1 VPADVPLDGP
11 GGPLTETEVDF
22 WRRYAAGW
30 HVLFAATVTLAG
42 VVVLVADAAVSPSAR
57 WLGGTALVGLVGWY
71 LAFGVRA
78 VRGDD
83 QRAGL
88 VYLVGAAV
96 SFAVMLALSPGAAF
110 LLFTVYPQVFVLH
123 YSWRVRVAFMVTFA
137 AEASMGFVYH
147 LGASWSTL
155 ESVGL
160 SIAFPFVAAM
170 AMGLFITGIIV
181 QSRRRADLIGELT
194 RTRLALAEER
204 HEAGVY
210 AERARLA
217 GGIHDTLAQGFA
229 SLVLLAQAAR
239 SALDRDSAAVAERL
253 ELIEVTAR
261 DGLDE
266 ARALVSAL
274 APPDLAD
281 HGLADALGRLAA
293 RHTRNTGVPVLLD
306 VTAEGACAPD
316 VDVILLR
323 SAQEALA
330 NAGKHSS
337 AQKVQIGLS
346 RVEDRIV
353 LTVSDDGCGFDPA
366 ERHEGYGLPGMRQRV
381 AASGGSCV
389 VTSAPGAGTSVR
401 VELPA

>member
-1 VPADVPLDGP
+1 VPADVPLDGS
-11 GGPLTETEVDF
+11 GRSLTEPEVDF

-30 HVLFAATVTLAG
+30 HVLFAATVS
-42 VVVLVADAAVSPSAR
+42 VVAVLVMVDSAVSPSAR
-57 WLGGTALVGLVGWY
+57 WLGGTALVGLVGLY
-71 LAFGVRA
+71 LVFGVRA

-83 QRAGL
+83 QRAAL
-88 VYLVGAAV
+88 VYLAGAAAT
-96 SFAVMLALSPGAAF
+96 FAVMLVLTSGAAF

-123 YSWRVRVAFMVTFA
+123 YNWRVRVGFLATFA
-137 AEASMGFVYH
+137 AEASLGFVYH
-147 LGASWSTL
+147 FGANWGTL
-155 ESVGL
+155 ESVG
-160 SIAFPFVAAM
+160 ITVAFPFVAAM
-170 AMGLFITGIIV
+170 AMGIFITGIIV
-181 QSRRRADLIGELT
+181 QSRRRAELIDELT
-194 RTRLALAEER
+194 RTRAALAQER

-210 AERARLA
+210 AERTRLA

-281 HGLADALGRLAA
+281 HGLADALVRLAA
-293 RHTRNTGVPVLLD
+293 RHTRNTGVPVRVD
-306 VTAEGACAPD
+306 VAGVGGCTPD
-316 VDVILLR
+316 VDVVLLR

-337 AQKVQIGLS
+337 AHSIQIGLS
-346 RVEDRIV
+346 RVEDRVV
-353 LTVSDDGCGFDPA
+353 LTVTDDGCGFDPT

-381 AASGGSCV
+381 AASGGRFAV
-389 VTSAPGAGTSVR
+389 ESAPGAGTRVR